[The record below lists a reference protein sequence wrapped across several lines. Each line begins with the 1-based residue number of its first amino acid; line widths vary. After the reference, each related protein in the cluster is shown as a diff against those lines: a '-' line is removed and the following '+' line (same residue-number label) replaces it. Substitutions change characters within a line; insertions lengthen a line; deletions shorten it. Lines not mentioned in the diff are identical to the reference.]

1 MMMKSPE
8 EKKKLHPSLNLYEYE
23 CEKCQDTEWVTFR
36 DQDGYEYAKECD
48 CKPLKVMRR
57 RFKNALIPDEFKEAR
72 FDNYIR
78 KTETQNILYNGMIE
92 YLKNF
97 ETNKNSKKNSLG
109 FIAIFGEQRIKE
121 LNFKER
127 AEVKRKHN
135 SFGLGKTHIQAAAAK
150 WLIKNN
156 HGVLMISDAV
166 FMDDLIQAK
175 MTKDEGTKLHKLLDS
190 AINVPVLIWDDIG
203 KSKWSEAKESLYYQI
218 INERYRN
225 HKPIIFSSNEDDE
238 TLSEKIGYA
247 AASRLFGM
255 AKENLYAVEGT
266 DYRVEG
272 E

>member
-1 MMMKSPE
+1 MMKSPE
-8 EKKKLHPSLNLYEYE
+8 EKKNDHPLLNQFEYE
-23 CEKCQDTEWVTFR
+23 CKKCQDTEWVTFR
-36 DQDGYEYAKECD
+36 DDNGYEFAKECE
-48 CKPLKVMRR
+48 CKPMKVMRR
-57 RFKNALIPDEFKEAR
+57 RFKNSLIPDEFKESR
-72 FDNYIR
+72 FDNYNR
-78 KTETQNILYNGMIE
+78 TNDTQNVLYNGMIE
-92 YLKNF
+92 YLKTF
-97 ETNKNSKKNSLG
+97 ESVKKTKNNSLG

-135 SFGLGKTHIQAAAAK
+135 SFGLGKTHLQAAAAK
-150 WLIKNN
+150 WLIKNS

-175 MTKDEGTKLHKLLDS
+175 MARDEGEQLNKLLNSVKTVD
-190 AINVPVLIWDDIG
+190 VLIWDDIG

-272 E
+272 